1 MKTWI
6 GIGASFVVAAML
18 GVLHYT
24 DANAVLQFVVAI
36 IALALLAWTVGVGTE
51 TVGVSLRRRPRPACS
66 SRRSAICRSSS
77 SSSSRCEQARSS
89 SRRPRSSARC
99 SRTRSSILGLAI
111 IAGRVPV
118 GRRRHALP
126 HAPAERHDDAADAR
140 RLHDRDH
147 LDLDLARRQG
157 VGQRGD
163 DLGHRCDSDPLRLRR
178 LARELPESRRAAG
191 AGDRGGACAR
201 DELSARASSSSRSQ
215 GSQPPSRPSGSSR

>member
-6 GIGASFVVAAML
+6 GIGASFGVAAML
-18 GVLHYT
+18 GALHYA
-24 DANAVLQFVVAI
+24 DANAVAAVRRRDHRARAARVDGRCRHGDGRLSLRPRHDGRSAVDARQPAR
-36 IALALLAWTVGVGTE
+36 ALHRRLRAA
-51 TVGVSLRRRPRPACS
+51 SRRDRRRPDVDPRLAARERAAHPRAGDH
-66 SRRSAICRSSS
+66 RRRI
-77 SSSSRCEQARSS
+77 
-89 SRRPRSSARC
+89 P
-99 SRTRSSILGLAI
+99 L
-111 IAGRVPV
+111 

-163 DLGHRCDSDPLRLRR
+163 DLGHRCGSDPLRLRR
-178 LARELPESRRAAG
+178 LDRELPEGGRAAG
-191 AGDRGGACAR
+191 AGDRGGACAG
-201 DELSARASSSSRSQ
+201 DELSRRASSSSRWR